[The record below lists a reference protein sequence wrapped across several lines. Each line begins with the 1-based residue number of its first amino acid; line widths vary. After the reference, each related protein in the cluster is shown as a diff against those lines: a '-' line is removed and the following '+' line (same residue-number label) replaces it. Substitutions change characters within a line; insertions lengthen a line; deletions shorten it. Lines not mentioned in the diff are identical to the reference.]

1 MERNKY
7 LFCGCSVEIK
17 SDEPIYPDAEFSYFL
32 SDFPNA
38 DYSIRII
45 KTDSLPPADG
55 NLIFSSDRRK
65 IYCGKDT
72 KVYTSYYDAKLH
84 KYIDFACKINDSE
97 LYMNYDVLRDVG
109 IFEAIDLP
117 SMLMKKGVGIIH
129 CSFIEHNGKAIL
141 FVGDKQVGKSTQA
154 ALWNK
159 YENTDTIN
167 GDRAAIS
174 YDNGIFYANG
184 IPFCGT
190 SKICKNKSFPIK
202 ALVCLS
208 IGNRNEIKRL
218 SSMEAFIKLIGKF
231 TYNSI
236 SEEVEMITNL
246 TQKMA
251 EHLPVFMYSCLKD
264 ESAVTYLKDE
274 LSKYD

>member
-1 MERNKY
+1 
-7 LFCGCSVEIK
+7 
-17 SDEPIYPDAEFSYFL
+17 
-32 SDFPNA
+32 
-38 DYSIRII
+38 
-45 KTDSLPPADG
+45 
-55 NLIFSSDRRK
+55 
-65 IYCGKDT
+65 
-72 KVYTSYYDAKLH
+72 
-84 KYIDFACKINDSE
+84 
-97 LYMNYDVLRDVG
+97 MNYDVLRDVG

-190 SKICKNKSFPIK
+190 SKICKNKATRRNNIRFRIK
-202 ALVCLS
+202 
-208 IGNRNEIKRL
+208 
-218 SSMEAFIKLIGKF
+218 
-231 TYNSI
+231 
-236 SEEVEMITNL
+236 
-246 TQKMA
+246 
-251 EHLPVFMYSCLKD
+251 
-264 ESAVTYLKDE
+264 
-274 LSKYD
+274 